1 MNEAKKTALV
11 TGGSRGI
18 GRAVALELA
27 RAGMNV
33 AIIYAGNTAAA
44 TETVSLLEAEGVTAK
59 SYQCDVADEKQ
70 AKQTVDQVLTDFGG
84 VDVLVNNAGITRDA
98 LLLSAKEADTD
109 RVLAVSLKGAF
120 HMIQALYRHFMKKRA
135 GRIINL
141 SSVVG
146 LHGNA
151 GQASYAAAKAGVIGL
166 TKSVAKELASRGVT
180 CNAIAPGFIA
190 SDMTAAMPQ
199 KVQDALR
206 ETIPMGRP
214 GQPEDVASPFWPAMQ
229 RPISQASFFALT
241 AASACRK
248 EGYEECAE

>member
-180 CNAIAPGFIA
+180 CNAIAPGVIA

-199 KVQDALR
+199 KGQDALR

-214 GQPEDVASPFWPAMQ
+214 GQPEDVAHAVAFL
-229 RPISQASFFALT
+229 ASD
-241 AASACRK
+241 AAAYITGVVLRVD
-248 EGYEECAE
+248 GGLGM

>member
-1 MNEAKKTALV
+1 MSEAKKTALV

-44 TETVSLLEAEGVTAK
+44 TETVSLLEAEGITAK

-70 AKQTVDQVLTDFGG
+70 AKQTVDQVLADFGG

-151 GQASYAAAKAGVIGL
+151 GQASYAAAKAGLIGL

-180 CNAIAPGFIA
+180 CNAIAPGFVA

-214 GQPEDVASPFWPAMQ
+214 GQPEDVAHAVAFL
-229 RPISQASFFALT
+229 ASD
-241 AASACRK
+241 AAAYITGVVLRVD
-248 EGYEECAE
+248 GGLGM

>member
-1 MNEAKKTALV
+1 MSEAKKTALV

-44 TETVSLLEAEGVTAK
+44 TETVSLLEAEGITAK

-70 AKQTVDQVLTDFGG
+70 AKQTVDQVLADFGG

-214 GQPEDVASPFWPAMQ
+214 GQPEDVAHAVAFL
-229 RPISQASFFALT
+229 ASD
-241 AASACRK
+241 AAAYITGVVLRVD
-248 EGYEECAE
+248 GGLGM

>member
-180 CNAIAPGFIA
+180 RYAWRPSYRMQCHCAGIHCIRYDGRH
-190 SDMTAAMPQ
+190 AA
-199 KVQDALR
+199 KG
-206 ETIPMGRP
+206 TGRP
-214 GQPEDVASPFWPAMQ
+214 SGDDPNGQARAAGRCGACGRLFGQ
-229 RPISQASFFALT
+229 RCSGLYHRRRS
-241 AASACRK
+241 SR
-248 EGYEECAE
+248 